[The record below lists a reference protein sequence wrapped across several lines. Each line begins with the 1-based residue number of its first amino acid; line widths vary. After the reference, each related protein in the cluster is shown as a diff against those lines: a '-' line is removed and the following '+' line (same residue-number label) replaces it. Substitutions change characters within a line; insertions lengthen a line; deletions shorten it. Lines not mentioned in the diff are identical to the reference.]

1 MTSGLGYN
9 SLAMIDSF
17 LVPDNTVVSAKGD
30 GAPVEVSGA
39 ANRVFLL
46 SLNITEIIEQESL
59 DVSIFGSADGAA
71 WGPKP
76 LTSFPQKFYRAEH
89 PILLDLSGQPQ
100 VRFLRAHWEVARW
113 GRGTEIPMFKFGVSI
128 REVPADILKEARAEA
143 HALA

>member
-1 MTSGLGYN
+1 MTSGLRYN

-17 LVPDNTVVSAKGD
+17 LVPENTVISAKGD
-30 GAPVEVSGA
+30 GAPLDVSGA

-59 DVSIFGSADGAA
+59 DVSIFGSADGEA

-76 LTSFPQKFYRAEH
+76 VTTFPQKFYRAEH
-89 PILLDLSGQPQ
+89 PMLLDLSGQPQ

>member
-1 MTSGLGYN
+1 MTSGLRYN

-17 LVPDNTVVSAKGD
+17 LVPENTVISAKGD
-30 GAPVEVSGA
+30 GAPLDVSGA

-59 DVSIFGSADGAA
+59 DVSIFGSADGEA

-76 LTSFPQKFYRAEH
+76 VTTFPQKFYRAEH
-89 PILLDLSGQPQ
+89 PMLLDLSGQPQ
-100 VRFLRAHWEVARW
+100 VNFLRAHWEVARW